1 MDYKALILDI
11 TKDFNLVSELD
22 RRKAYNKCIEY
33 AEENFDDT
41 EDYNPFISEAA
52 ELFSQTRLFK
62 DFMKNTIKTTGDEKI
77 QLSYSE
83 STGHEIIGNPDGLM
97 YLSRLLRNLSR
108 SKIPGEHINFY
119 YSKYPLFG
127 ESYPFTIFHEDDKW
141 FSQESDTF
149 TEDEKA
155 GFIPNIEFRD
165 VDPSTIIGILP
176 TSVTPPPLMMT
187 KGRVYKV
194 LSYKKYKNEMIW
206 KKELR
211 EGDTS
216 RMYTFTFKRDDDD
229 LQELA
234 VDLDDESFYFIT
246 LVDLLKLT

>member
-1 MDYKALILDI
+1 MDYKNLISDI
-11 TKDFNLVSELD
+11 TKGFNLNSELD

-33 AEENFDDT
+33 AEENLDDT

-62 DFMKNTIKTTGDEKI
+62 DFMKNTIKTTGEEKI

-108 SKIPGEHINFY
+108 SKISGEHINFY
-119 YSKYPLFG
+119 YSKFPLFG

-141 FSQESDTF
+141 FIEESDTF

-155 GFIPNIEFRD
+155 GFIPNIETRNL
-165 VDPSTIIGILP
+165 DPVSIIGILP

-187 KGRVYKV
+187 KGTVYKV
-194 LSYKKYKNEMIW
+194 LAFKKYENEMIW

-211 EGDTS
+211 EGDIS
-216 RMYTFTFKRDDDD
+216 RMYTFTFKRDDDE

-246 LVDLLKLT
+246 TADLLNLK